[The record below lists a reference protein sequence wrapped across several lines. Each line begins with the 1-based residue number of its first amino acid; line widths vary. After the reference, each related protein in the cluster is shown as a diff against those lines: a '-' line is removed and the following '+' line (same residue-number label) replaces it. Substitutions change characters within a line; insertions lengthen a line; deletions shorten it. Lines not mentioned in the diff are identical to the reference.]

1 FNNPTVLISPNAPLD
16 LPDQQIGVLRNV
28 IRAFPPSS
36 RPIGPKR
43 VQLVDDS
50 APNAVGRLPF
60 PSTPAVVAAFQIS
73 SPSLPSPF
81 PFPYAGPYSL
91 SVLEERIADFKS
103 SVQQSLSHLQ
113 FEKSPGY
120 WEGEQHRQCSVSR
133 ENQSFQSRNQNPM
146 SQKPAGSGLQQSPY
160 NGGFPYSARDTPKLP
175 PMGSGTKLSSPKGG
189 EHGGDAVAG
198 SPVSTTSSRTLLT
211 SAPPSEMESSAT
223 RPLRMHNILNPPN
236 LATEMLRQRVV
247 SQAETPPTV
256 NAALSQY
263 SSEPS
268 PESSSRGATPGTTL
282 PPMNLYSSSIGHSTR
297 LMTPSSLARGGLNAT
312 GVNAPSGTID
322 AKVSP
327 FLPVGSQAYNHNAPP
342 VTHSVPPLGNTPPIA
357 PRPSYGFPI
366 QQANTP
372 PDRRPG
378 DPMSQAPPS
387 QSNSPATSYSSYS
400 HPSHPSPAPQY
411 TTPTTQ
417 GPKSMYFSSHGS
429 AGGRA
434 SVGPQITLGTD
445 SSYGPSTSAVGQS
458 TYQLMTLDTDQG
470 PIQVP
475 VDVQA
480 ASKMADEKRKRNAG
494 ASARF
499 RQRRKEKE
507 REASTTITKLE
518 SQIRDLSEERDYYRV
533 ERDYFRGIVY
543 STSAQAL
550 VVPRVPS
557 PRLRKSSQSSGGAPR
572 SEAQWEQSEDRG
584 AQTGRNTRRRINSF
598 TPTYELPP
606 PGMAPPIQS
615 PAYPNAPPS
624 FTFPKTEP
632 RAHTPLQ
639 RASVLSGP
647 HGLGPFDPAGH
658 PPYERAWTTSQ

>member
-1 FNNPTVLISPNAPLD
+1 MAVLQNSPPA
-16 LPDQQIGVLRNV
+16 LPSL
-28 IRAFPPSS
+28 S
-36 RPIGPKR
+36 
-43 VQLVDDS
+43 L
-50 APNAVGRLPF
+50 LPF
-60 PSTPAVVAAFQIS
+60 P
-73 SPSLPSPF
+73 
-81 PFPYAGPYSL
+81 GPYSL
-91 SVLEERIADFKS
+91 AELEERLAEFKT

-113 FEKSPGY
+113 FDKSPGY
-120 WEGEQHRQCSVSR
+120 WEGEQYRQCSISR
-133 ENQSFQSRNQNPM
+133 ENQSLQSRNPNPM
-146 SQKPAGSGLQQSPY
+146 SQKPAGSSASYSPSH
-160 NGGFPYSARDTPKLP
+160 NAGHPYSARDTPKLP
-175 PMGSGTKLSSPKGG
+175 PMVGG
-189 EHGGDAVAG
+189 ELGGEAIAG
-198 SPVSTTSSRTLLT
+198 SPGSTTSSRTQLA
-211 SAPPSEMESSAT
+211 SAPAAEMEHTAS

-236 LATEMLRQRVV
+236 LANEMLRQRAV
-247 SQAETPPTV
+247 SQQGETPPTS

-282 PPMNLYSSSIGHSTR
+282 PPMNLFSSSIGHGNRT
-297 LMTPSSLARGGLNAT
+297 MTPSSLARGGMNT
-312 GVNAPSGTID
+312 PGINMPSGTID

-327 FLPVGSQAYNHNAPP
+327 FLPVGNQAYNPTAAS
-342 VTHSVPPLGNTPPIA
+342 VVHSAPPLGITPPIA
-357 PRPSYGFPI
+357 PRPSYGFPL
-366 QQANTP
+366 QQTNTP

-378 DPMSQAPPS
+378 DMMSQGPPS

-417 GPKSMYFSSHGS
+417 GPKSLYYSSHG
-429 AGGRA
+429 ATGGRA
-434 SVGPQITLGTD
+434 SVGPHITLGSD
-445 SSYGPSTSAVGQS
+445 SSYGPVTSAVGQS

-518 SQIRDLSEERDYYRV
+518 TQIRDLSEERDYYRA
-533 ERDYFRGIVY
+533 ERDYFRGIIY

-550 VVPRVPS
+550 VAPRVPS
-557 PRLRKSSQSSGGAPR
+557 PRLRKSSQSSGGLLR
-572 SEAQWEQSEDRG
+572 GETQWEQSEERG
-584 AQTGRNTRRRINSF
+584 GQTGRNTRRRINSF

-606 PGMAPPIQS
+606 PGMAPPVPS
-615 PAYPNAPPS
+615 PVYSNAAPP

-647 HGLGPFDPAGH
+647 HRLGPFDPSG
-658 PPYERAWTTSQ
+658 PPAYDRV